1 METIITVLIV
11 ALCVYILLKVA
22 AKALKVIAFCVIV
35 LIVCIYLGILP
46 ADIIPNFGITIT

>member
-11 ALCVYILLKVA
+11 ALCVYIILKVA
-22 AKALKVIAFCVIV
+22 TKALKVIAFCVIV